1 MQFLL
6 FPPPLDD
13 EWIGSWLVRLAE
25 ANLVS
30 LKKVLLLLGISSP
43 DLIPDP
49 GALQRLAA
57 ATYLASEQIVPMV
70 LLSEQTL
77 KTIGSSRT
85 AGVLPYLGVTFLQVC
100 PRCLDTD
107 PVPYI
112 RKQWLLHDTVQ
123 CEVHGG
129 PLLNRCPSCN
139 LHL

>member
-43 DLIPDP
+43 DLVPDA
-49 GALQRLAA
+49 GALQRLVV
-57 ATYLASEQIVPMV
+57 ATYLGLEQITAMV
-70 LLSEQTL
+70 LLPEQAL
-77 KTIGSSRT
+77 NTIGSSRT

-100 PRCLDTD
+100 LRCLDTD

-112 RKQWLLHDTVQ
+112 RKQ
-123 CEVHGG
+123 
-129 PLLNRCPSCN
+129 
-139 LHL
+139 